1 MTEEILTQAM
11 LDRPMEYAVMERYL
25 AALADT
31 YALPVQTIGTS
42 VSGRAIRALALGDPR
57 LRENADKASYAALYV
72 GGAEEGDWVSTAIC
86 LRFLRDYCVFRAE
99 NRRLYGVHLPYL
111 WENRTIYVIPCLH
124 PDGMYTAK
132 RSQSLLPRPQSLSIR
147 ESFLPGMP
155 LSRTDG
161 AMTPP
166 ETAAAGETREAR
178 LAGDCAASR
187 TVTSPMTTPQTMPT
201 GLTANRGKSANSPPM
216 AHFKRAHNPHVTTT
230 AAAMPMGMAILHQFS
245 ASSRTKRIIC
255 RLLAPMQRSMP
266 KNFVRC
272 ATLLFMLLE
281 IMSTPAVSTRKNK
294 NISGI

>member
-72 GGAEEGDWVSTAIC
+72 GGTEEGDWVSTAIC

-124 PDGMYTAK
+124 PDSMYTAK

-166 ETAAAGETREAR
+166 ETAAFCQFCLVTETRLLLHLTSSGENGICTVPHSTSRAATIGKLLAR
-178 LAGDCAASR
+178 MASYPFAACEGQR
-187 TVTSPMTTPQTMPT
+187 SPVSWYTEEIHRPAFRIAL
-201 GLTANRGKSANSPPM
+201 GRDRSEVGYYYGY
-216 AHFKRAHNPHVTTT
+216 
-230 AAAMPMGMAILHQFS
+230 AALREVLFS
-245 ASSRTKRIIC
+245 AP
-255 RLLAPMQRSMP
+255 LL
-266 KNFVRC
+266 
-272 ATLLFMLLE
+272 L
-281 IMSTPAVSTRKNK
+281 
-294 NISGI
+294 

>member
-155 LSRTDG
+155 LSSTDG

-166 ETAAAGETREAR
+166 ETAAFCQFCLVTETRLLLHLTSSGENGICTVPHSTSRAATIGKLLAR
-178 LAGDCAASR
+178 MASSPFAACAGPRSPVSWYPAEIHRPAFRIALGRDRSEVGYYYGYAALR
-187 TVTSPMTTPQTMPT
+187 EV
-201 GLTANRGKSANSPPM
+201 L
-216 AHFKRAHNPHVTTT
+216 
-230 AAAMPMGMAILHQFS
+230 FS
-245 ASSRTKRIIC
+245 AP
-255 RLLAPMQRSMP
+255 LL
-266 KNFVRC
+266 
-272 ATLLFMLLE
+272 L
-281 IMSTPAVSTRKNK
+281 
-294 NISGI
+294 

>member
-11 LDRPMEYAVMERYL
+11 LDRPMEYAVMERSL

-132 RSQSLLPRPQSLSIR
+132 RSKSLLPRPQSLSIR

-166 ETAAAGETREAR
+166 ETAAFCQFCLVTETRLLLHLTSSGENGICTVPHSTSRAATIGKLLAR
-178 LAGDCAASR
+178 MASYPFAACEGQR
-187 TVTSPMTTPQTMPT
+187 SPVSWYTEEIHRPAFRIAL
-201 GLTANRGKSANSPPM
+201 GRDRSEVGYYYGY
-216 AHFKRAHNPHVTTT
+216 
-230 AAAMPMGMAILHQFS
+230 AALREVLFS
-245 ASSRTKRIIC
+245 AP
-255 RLLAPMQRSMP
+255 LL
-266 KNFVRC
+266 
-272 ATLLFMLLE
+272 L
-281 IMSTPAVSTRKNK
+281 
-294 NISGI
+294 

>member
-31 YALPVQTIGTS
+31 YALPIQTIGTS

-99 NRRLYGVHLPYL
+99 KRRLYGVHLPYL

-132 RSQSLLPRPQSLSIR
+132 RSQSLLPRPQPLSIR

-166 ETAAAGETREAR
+166 ETAAFCQFCLVTETRLFLHLTSSGENGICTVPHSTSRAATIGKLLARMASYPFAACEGQRSPVSWYTEEIHRPAFRIALGGDRSEVGYYYGYAALREA
-178 LAGDCAASR
+178 L
-187 TVTSPMTTPQTMPT
+187 
-201 GLTANRGKSANSPPM
+201 
-216 AHFKRAHNPHVTTT
+216 
-230 AAAMPMGMAILHQFS
+230 FS
-245 ASSRTKRIIC
+245 AP
-255 RLLAPMQRSMP
+255 LL
-266 KNFVRC
+266 
-272 ATLLFMLLE
+272 L
-281 IMSTPAVSTRKNK
+281 
-294 NISGI
+294 

>member
-11 LDRPMEYAVMERYL
+11 LERPMEYAVMERYL

-42 VSGRAIRALALGDPR
+42 VSGRAIRALVLGDPR

-166 ETAAAGETREAR
+166 ETAAFCQFCLVTETRLLLHLTSSGENGICTVPHSTSRAATIGKLLAR
-178 LAGDCAASR
+178 MASYPFAACEGQR
-187 TVTSPMTTPQTMPT
+187 SPVSWYTEEIHRPAFRIAL
-201 GLTANRGKSANSPPM
+201 GRYRSEVGYYYGY
-216 AHFKRAHNPHVTTT
+216 
-230 AAAMPMGMAILHQFS
+230 AALREVLFS
-245 ASSRTKRIIC
+245 AP
-255 RLLAPMQRSMP
+255 LL
-266 KNFVRC
+266 
-272 ATLLFMLLE
+272 L
-281 IMSTPAVSTRKNK
+281 
-294 NISGI
+294 

>member
-166 ETAAAGETREAR
+166 ETAAFCQFCLVTETRLLLHLTSSGENGICTVPHSTSRAATIGKLLAR
-178 LAGDCAASR
+178 MASYPFAACEGQR
-187 TVTSPMTTPQTMPT
+187 SPVSWYTEEIHRPAFRIAL
-201 GLTANRGKSANSPPM
+201 GRDRSEVSYYYGY
-216 AHFKRAHNPHVTTT
+216 
-230 AAAMPMGMAILHQFS
+230 AALREVLFS
-245 ASSRTKRIIC
+245 AP
-255 RLLAPMQRSMP
+255 LL
-266 KNFVRC
+266 
-272 ATLLFMLLE
+272 L
-281 IMSTPAVSTRKNK
+281 
-294 NISGI
+294 